1 MSDFPALPF
10 LSCEGYVMAKIL
22 YRIVAEV
29 PGSYAVEVKD
39 HGLLVHFELGFMP
52 ETEAE
57 AWVATQANPT
67 RGIDQWEHQIEQ
79 PRRR

>member
-1 MSDFPALPF
+1 
-10 LSCEGYVMAKIL
+10 MAKIL

-29 PGSYAVEVKD
+29 PSSYAVEVKD
-39 HGLLVHFELGFMP
+39 HGSLVHFESGFAT

-57 AWVATQANPT
+57 AWVAAQAKAT
-67 RGIDQWEHQIEQ
+67 SGIDQWERRPDP